1 MVYVIARVQPGTEP
15 ARRSFLR
22 KLSLEYQQTIA
33 SPVSLSGIGLHTG
46 VPVTLR
52 LTPAPA
58 NTGIVFKRTDL
69 DNFLI
74 EARARNVAH
83 VSYATSLMKK
93 GVLISTTEHL
103 LSALA
108 AAKVDNAFAE
118 IDNLELPIADG
129 SARPFVEMISKAG
142 VKRQRARRAFARVMK
157 PVEVVEGAKRIS
169 IRPAD
174 EFRITYRILF
184 PHPLIGE
191 QTIEF
196 ALASGDYASEIAPAR
211 TFGFYEEVE
220 MLRKSGLIKGGSLEN
235 AVVLTRDGLLNPE
248 GLRFANEFCRHKV
261 LDLIGDLALLGH
273 PLVGHVVAERAG
285 HAVHAALVDKLLR
298 QKDAWELVDS
308 SALELREPRAAA
320 PVLASQQPA

>member
-1 MVYVIARVQPGTEP
+1 
-15 ARRSFLR
+15 
-22 KLSLEYQQTIA
+22 LEHQQTIA

-52 LTPAPA
+52 LTPAPS

-129 SARPFVEMISKAG
+129 SARPFVEMIAKAG
-142 VKRQRARRAFARVMK
+142 VKRQRARRAFARILK
-157 PVEVVEGAKRIS
+157 PIEIVEGAKRIA

-196 ALASGDYASEIAPAR
+196 APSSGSYAREIAPAR
-211 TFGFYEEVE
+211 TFGFIDEVE
-220 MLRKSGLIKGGSLEN
+220 MLRKSGLIQGGSLEN

-248 GLRFANEFCRHKV
+248 GLRFADEFCRHKV

-273 PLVGHVVAERAG
+273 PLVGHVLAERAG
-285 HAVHAALVDKLLR
+285 HAVHAALVDRLLR
-298 QKDAWELVDS
+298 QKDAWELVDF
-308 SALELREPRAAA
+308 SAFEHDEARVTA
-320 PVLASQQPA
+320 PALATQQPA

>member
-1 MVYVIARVQPGTEP
+1 MD
-15 ARRSFLR
+15 
-22 KLSLEYQQTIA
+22 YQQTIA
-33 SPVSLSGIGLHTG
+33 LPATLSGIGLHTG
-46 VPVTLR
+46 VAVTLR

-58 NTGIVFKRTDL
+58 NTGIAFKRTDL

-108 AAKVDNAFAE
+108 AAGVDNVYAE
-118 IDNLELPIADG
+118 LDNLELPIADG
-129 SARPFVEMISKAG
+129 SARPFMEMIAKAG
-142 VKRQRARRAFARVMK
+142 LKRQRARRIYARVLK
-157 PVEVVEGAKRIS
+157 PVEIVDGGKRIS
-169 IRPAD
+169 VRPAD
-174 EFRITYRILF
+174 EFRVTYRILF

-196 ALASGDYASEIAPAR
+196 VASSRDYDREIAPAR

-235 AVVLTRDGLLNPE
+235 AVVLTRDGVLNPE
-248 GLRFANEFCRHKV
+248 GLRFRDEFCRHKV

-273 PLVGHVVAERAG
+273 PLIGHVFAERAG

-298 QKDAWELVDS
+298 NKDTWELVDS
-308 SALELREPRAAA
+308 TAFERREARSEA
-320 PVLASQQPA
+320 PVLASQHPV

>member
-1 MVYVIARVQPGTEP
+1 MGR
-15 ARRSFLR
+15 ARRSFKEELG
-22 KLSLEYQQTIA
+22 LEGQQTIA
-33 SPVSLSGIGLHTG
+33 SPVSLTGIGLHTG

-52 LTPAPA
+52 LAPAPA

-69 DNFLI
+69 DNFEI
-74 EARARNVAH
+74 EARERNVAR

-118 IDNLELPIADG
+118 INNLEVPIADG
-129 SARPFVEMISKAG
+129 SALPFIKMIAKAG
-142 VKRQRARRAFARVMK
+142 LKRQRGRRGYARVLR
-157 PVEVVEGAKRIS
+157 PVEVVEGSKRIS
-169 IRPAD
+169 IRPAE

-196 ALASGDYASEIAPAR
+196 APSSGDYAREIAPAR
-211 TFGFYEEVE
+211 TFGFIDEVE

-235 AVVLTRDGLLNPE
+235 AVVLTRDGVLNPE
-248 GLRFANEFCRHKV
+248 GLRFPDEFCRHKV

-273 PLVGHVVAERAG
+273 PLIGHVVAERAG

-298 QKDAWELVDS
+298 QKESWELVDS
-308 SALELREPRAAA
+308 TAFEHQEPRDSD